1 MYMKKLK
8 YQETYIKEIV
18 EHSIRYLQDEEPKL
32 IVFQAP
38 TGAGKTI
45 MLAEAL
51 SRLVK
56 AKHKKELA
64 FVWISINYLH
74 KQSKDKLEEYFANER
89 LVDCIGINEISNN
102 QIEQNQIVFVN
113 WESLNKEGIAL
124 FMTENEKDWNLNKV
138 VENTK
143 DEDRE
148 IVLIIDES
156 DRGAKTSKAKEI
168 INIIG
173 PKLTIEVSA
182 TPKDIASDH
191 KVSVPL
197 KEVIDEEMIKEEIK
211 INLGLATAES
221 NEDIVRAALKKRNEL
236 KKLYIEAGTNI
247 NPLLLI
253 QIPRKK
259 SGEARKPEER
269 MIEILGR
276 EGITTA
282 DKKLAIWL
290 TDSDINLEYLE
301 KNDSDVDVLIFK
313 EAIARGWDCPRASIL
328 LLQREWKIENY
339 EFNIQTLG
347 RIMRMPEQ
355 KHYAKQAALNAGYV
369 FTASDNFSIVKELA
383 KGYVSKDHMVRD
395 NSVYENIFLPNDYI
409 RRKRELK
416 RPSGDFRT
424 CLLDAGKEIDKEKIK
439 KINLGK
445 VVFRKA
451 IGTGGVIKVV
461 DKEQA
466 VEFEKEKEI
475 IKDREEIFSDYVS
488 FINSQKG
495 VFTGGDRPT
504 TIIKTGIRTFFKQ
517 YFDIGDEDRI
527 AEIVLNPKNKDTFIE
542 LLNLAKDKYANLPV
556 KADEVN
562 TDKEW
567 QIPETISVFEDFE
580 KIRKIKKSVLKPYFV
595 KIDKNNKQQWSKPE
609 KSFIDDLEKTDDDI
623 LWWFKNGTRESKYFG
638 IAYKKNG
645 NSHGGYYAFY
655 PDFVVKTKK
664 DILVVEIK
672 DEGYF
677 KNENLL
683 KLNAGKKYQKEY
695 KGKENF
701 YFFIISPSDYYR
713 FFTALKNQKLNEFKS
728 QFEENLVRYT
738 QSRKVVSGKQVE
750 KSKEDQELL
759 ELYEGELTKAIKN
772 LDDKKLENE
781 ILKIDLQNA
790 ETTIGSLKKALV
802 YQPRV
807 GAKEKREDIKI
818 PTPFNIC
825 VLGEVVDED
834 LIRGKLRGFFAKYG
848 LKATDWD
855 IAFFGNSKIRNSDI
869 LSGLKKGQTKYNVI
883 ITGQIYHHSGKG
895 NQSANILTELKKD
908 KYISHI
914 VGCSPKDQLTVDNIL
929 EKLEEYLIGN

>member
-1 MYMKKLK
+1 MKKLK
-8 YQETYIKEIV
+8 YQETYTKELV
-18 EHSIRYLQDEEPKL
+18 DHSVRYLQDEESKL

-51 SRLVK
+51 SRIVK
-56 AKHKKELA
+56 TKHKKELA

-89 LVDCIGINEISNN
+89 LIDCIGINEISNN
-102 QIEQNQIVFVN
+102 QIQENQIIFVN

-124 FMTENEKDWNLNKV
+124 FMTDNEKDWNLNRI

-143 DEDRE
+143 DEYRE
-148 IVLIIDES
+148 IILIIDES

-168 INIIG
+168 ISIIG

-191 KVSVPL
+191 KVTVPL
-197 KEVIDEEMIKEEIK
+197 KDVIDEKMIKEEIK
-211 INLGLATAES
+211 INLGLAKAES
-221 NEDIVRAALKKRNEL
+221 NEDIVRGALRKRNEL
-236 KKLYIEAGTNI
+236 KRLYEEAGTNI

-269 MIEILGR
+269 MVEILGR
-276 EGITTA
+276 EGVTTS
-282 DKKLAIWL
+282 DRKLAIWL
-290 TDSDINLEYLE
+290 TDSDINLDYLE
-301 KNDSDVDVLIFK
+301 KNDSAVDVLIFK

-328 LLQREWKIENY
+328 LLQREWKEENY

-355 KHYAKQAALNAGYV
+355 KHYEKQPALNAGYV
-369 FTASDNFSIVKELA
+369 YTASDNFSIVKELA
-383 KGYVSKDHMVRD
+383 KGYVSKDHMIRD
-395 NSVYENIFLPNDYI
+395 NAIYANIFLPNDHI
-409 RRKRELK
+409 RRKRELQ
-416 RPSGDFRT
+416 RPSGDFKA
-424 CLLDAGKEIDKEKIK
+424 CLLGAGKEIDKEKIK

-445 VVFRKA
+445 IVFKKD
-451 IGTGGVIKVV
+451 IGIEGVIKVV

-475 IKDREEIFSDYVS
+475 VKDREEIFSDYVS

-495 VFTGGDRPT
+495 VFTGGTRPVE
-504 TIIKTGIRTFFKQ
+504 IIKTSIRTFFKQ

-527 AEIVLNPKNKDTFIE
+527 AEIVLNPRNKDTFIE
-542 LLNLAKDKYANLPV
+542 LLDLAKDKYANLPI
-556 KADEVN
+556 KADEVD
-562 TDKEW
+562 TDKNW
-567 QIPETISVFEDFE
+567 QLPESISVFEDFE

-595 KIDKNNKQQWSKPE
+595 KIDKNGKQQWSKPE
-609 KSFIDDLEKTDDDI
+609 EIFINELENTDNDV
-623 LWWFKNGTRESKYFG
+623 LWWFKNGVSESKYFG

-645 NSHGGYYAFY
+645 NSRGSYYAFY
-655 PDFVVKTKK
+655 PDFIVKTKK

-672 DEGYF
+672 DDRDF

-695 KGKENF
+695 KGEENLYF
-701 YFFIISPSDYYR
+701 YIIAPSDYYK
-713 FFTALKNQKLNEFKS
+713 FFIALKNQNLDSFKS
-728 QFEENLVRYT
+728 QFEENLIRYT
-738 QSRKVVSGKQVE
+738 QSRKVVSEKQAE
-750 KSKEDQELL
+750 KSKEDRELL
-759 ELYEGELTKAIKN
+759 ELYEDELSKAIKN

-790 ETTIGSLKKALV
+790 EATVGSLKEALA
-802 YQPRV
+802 YQPKAGV
-807 GAKEKREDIKI
+807 KEEKKDIKI

-825 VLGEVVDED
+825 VLGEAVDEN
-834 LIRGKLRGFFAKYG
+834 LTREKLRDFFAKYG

-855 IAFFGNSKIRNSDI
+855 ISFYGNSKIRNSDV
-869 LSGLKKGQTKYNVI
+869 LSGLKKGQTKFNVI
-883 ITGQIYHHSGKG
+883 ITGQIHYHSGRD
-895 NQSANILTELKKD
+895 NQSANILTELKKG
-908 KYISHI
+908 KYIHHI
-914 VGCSPKDQLTVDNIL
+914 VGCSPKELLTVDSVL
-929 EKLEEYLIGN
+929 EKLEEYLIS

>member
-1 MYMKKLK
+1 MKKLK
-8 YQETYIKEIV
+8 FQETYTKELV
-18 EHSIRYLQDEEPKL
+18 DHSVRYLQDEESKL

-45 MLAEAL
+45 MLAETL
-51 SRLVK
+51 SRIVK
-56 AKHKKELA
+56 VNHKKELA
-64 FVWISINYLH
+64 FIWISINYLH
-74 KQSKDKLEEYFANER
+74 KQSKDKLEEYFENER
-89 LVDCIGINEISNN
+89 LLDCIGINEISNN
-102 QIEQNQIVFVN
+102 QIQENQIVFVN

-124 FMTENEKDWNLNKV
+124 FMTDNEKDWNLNKV

-168 INIIG
+168 ISIIG

-191 KVSVPL
+191 KVTVPL
-197 KEVIDEEMIKEEIK
+197 REVIDEGMIKEEIK
-211 INLGLATAES
+211 INLGLAKVES
-221 NEDIVRAALKKRNEL
+221 NIDIVRVALKKRNEL
-236 KKLYIEAGTNI
+236 KRLYEEAGTNI

-259 SGEARKPEER
+259 SGEVRKPEER

-276 EGITTA
+276 EGITTSA
-282 DKKLAIWL
+282 RKLAIWL
-290 TDSDINLEYLE
+290 TDSDINLDYLE
-301 KNDSDVDVLIFK
+301 KNDSEVDVLIFK

-355 KHYAKQAALNAGYV
+355 KHYEKQPALNAGYV
-369 FTASDNFSIVKELA
+369 YTASDNFSIVKELA
-383 KGYVSKDHMVRD
+383 KGYISKDHMIRD
-395 NSVYENIFLPNDYI
+395 NTIYENIFLPNDHI
-409 RRKRELK
+409 RRKRELQ
-416 RPSGDFRT
+416 RPSGNFKA

-445 VVFRKA
+445 VVFKKD
-451 IGTGGVIKVV
+451 IGTEGVIKIV

-475 IKDREEIFSDYVS
+475 VKDREEIFSDYVS
-488 FINSQKG
+488 FVNSQKG
-495 VFTGGDRPT
+495 VFTGGIRPVE
-504 TIIKTGIRTFFKQ
+504 IIKTSIRTFFKQ
-517 YFDIGDEDRI
+517 YFDIGNEDRI
-527 AEIVLNPKNKDTFIE
+527 AEIILNPRNKDTFIE
-542 LLNLAKDKYANLPV
+542 ILNLAKDKYANLPIR
-556 KADEVN
+556 ADEVN
-562 TDKEW
+562 TDKNW
-567 QIPETISVFEDFE
+567 QLPESISVFEDFE
-580 KIRKIKKSVLKPYFV
+580 KIRKIKKSILKPYFV
-595 KIDKNNKQQWSKPE
+595 KIDKNGKQQWSKPE
-609 KSFIDDLEKTDDDI
+609 KVFIDELEKTDNDV
-623 LWWFKNGTRESKYFG
+623 LWWFKNGVSESKYFG

-645 NSHGGYYAFY
+645 NSHGSYYAFY
-655 PDFVVKTKK
+655 PDFVIKTKK
-664 DILVVEIK
+664 DTLIVEIK
-672 DEGYF
+672 DDRDF
-677 KNENLL
+677 KNENLY
-683 KLNAGKKYQKEY
+683 KLNAGREFQKKY
-695 KGKENF
+695 KGKENLYF
-701 YFFIISPSDYYR
+701 YIISPSDYYK
-713 FFTALKNQKLNEFKS
+713 FFIALKNQNLDSFKS

-738 QSRKVVSGKQVE
+738 QSRKVVSEKQE
-750 KSKEDQELL
+750 KKSKEDLELL
-759 ELYEGELTKAIKN
+759 ELYEGELSKAIKN

-790 ETTIGSLKKALV
+790 ETTIGSLKEALV
-802 YQPRV
+802 YQPKV
-807 GAKEKREDIKI
+807 GVKEKIEGVKI
-818 PTPFNIC
+818 STPFNIC

-834 LIRGKLRGFFAKYG
+834 LIREKLRGFFAKYG

-855 IAFFGNSKIRNSDI
+855 IAFIGNSKIRNSDV

-908 KYISHI
+908 KYIDHI
-914 VGCSPKDQLTVDNIL
+914 VGCSPKDQLTIDNIL
-929 EKLEEYLIGN
+929 EKLEQYLIGK